1 MILYAVLQE
10 RKKMETELE
19 EIFGQV
25 EDVIFRKEESGFT
38 VLELS
43 TEDEYITVVG
53 VLPEVNAGEQLRLKG
68 NWTTHQTFGRQFRA
82 ELCERSMPST
92 AADLYKYLASGA
104 VTGIGAKTAQKIIE
118 RFGDDTFDVLE
129 NHPEKLAV
137 IKGISLA
144 RAEKMSRSFNEQFAV
159 RQIMI
164 SLERYGMTPSECLKA
179 FKAFGANTAD
189 MIKNN
194 PYLLCTELVG
204 LSFDRAEAIA
214 ESLDE
219 KPSESFRIQAGVLHV
234 VKHNLNNG
242 HTCLPRYKMI
252 NPCCALLGAE
262 EAAVEEIIDELVED
276 KRIISVNLDE
286 EEFLMLPHI
295 YRAEATA
302 ADRIKV
308 MLRFPPAGKP
318 TLLQDIEN
326 IEQQEC
332 IIYDENQRKAIITA
346 VEKGLLI
353 LTGGP
358 GTGKTT
364 TLNGILKLF
373 EKDRLNVAL
382 AAPTGRAAKR
392 MSEITGREAKT
403 LHRLLEVEW
412 DKNDNPYFARNMKN
426 PIKADAVIVDELSM
440 VDVVLFSSL
449 LDALPLGCR
458 LIMVGDYDQLPA
470 VGAGSVLHD
479 LIDSGKLPVVQLD
492 KVFRQAMKS
501 RIVTNAHDIVRGVM
515 PDLDTKDNDFFFMER
530 RSGMSVVQTVTELC
544 AQRLPKAYGYSPLT
558 DIQVLCPSRKG
569 ETGSVYLNKALQAV
583 LNPQSDT
590 KKELAAAGRIIREGD
605 KVMQIKNN
613 YDLIWTR
620 GDEEGTGVFNGDIG
634 IIESIDRIDSSVTI
648 LFDDDRKAIYPI
660 DGLSEI
666 EHAYAMTVHKSQGNE
681 FNAVIMPVFSVV
693 PNLCY
698 RNLLYTAVTRAKKL
712 MILVGT
718 RDVVEAM
725 TANDSKMKRYSALK
739 HFLLEENGENEDED

>member
-1 MILYAVLQE
+1 
-10 RKKMETELE
+10 MEAELV
-19 EIFGQV
+19 EIFGTV

-43 TEDEYITVVG
+43 TEDEYVTVVG
-53 VLPEVNAGEQLRLKG
+53 VLPEVSAGEELRLRG
-68 NWTTHQTFGRQFRA
+68 SWVNHQTFGRQFRA

-92 AADLYKYLASGA
+92 AADLYKYLASGT
-104 VTGIGAKTAQKIIE
+104 VVGIGAKTAQKIIE
-118 RFGDDTFDVLE
+118 RFGDDTFDILE

-137 IKGISLA
+137 IKGISLS

-179 FKAFGANTAD
+179 YRTFGAGTAD

-204 LSFDRAEAIA
+204 ISFERAETIA
-214 ESLDE
+214 ASLEE
-219 KPSESFRIQAGVLHV
+219 KPSDKFRIQAGILHV

-252 NPCCALLGAE
+252 NPCRSLLD
-262 EAAVEEIIDELVED
+262 VEESLVED
-276 KRIISVNLDE
+276 MIE
-286 EEFLMLPHI
+286 ELIEDKKLIQIQLEDTDFLMLPHI
-295 YRAEATA
+295 YRAESIA

-308 MLRFPPAGKP
+308 MMRFPPAGKP

-326 IEQQEC
+326 IEREEC

-346 VEKGLLI
+346 VEKGMLV

-364 TLNGILKLF
+364 TLNGIIKLF
-373 EKDRLNVAL
+373 EKDGLNVVL

-392 MSEITGREAKT
+392 MSEITGKDAKT

-412 DKNDNPYFARNMKN
+412 DKNDNPYFARNLQN
-426 PIKADAVIVDELSM
+426 PLKADAVVVDELSM

-458 LIMVGDYDQLPA
+458 LILVGDSDQLPA
-470 VGAGSVLHD
+470 VGAGNVLHD
-479 LIDSGKLPVVQLD
+479 IIDSGKLPVVELNT
-492 KVFRQAMKS
+492 VFRQAMKS
-501 RIVTNAHDIVRGVM
+501 RIVTNAHDIVKGKT
-515 PDLDTKDNDFFFMER
+515 PDLDSKDNDFFFMER
-530 RSGMSVVQTVTELC
+530 FGNSNVVRTIVELC
-544 AQRLPKAYGYSPLT
+544 STRLPNAYKYDPLT

-569 ETGSVYLNKALQAV
+569 ETGSVYLNKALQTV

-590 KKELAAAGRIIREGD
+590 KKELVMGGRILREGD
-605 KVMQIKNN
+605 KVLQIKNN
-613 YDLIWTR
+613 YDIIWTR
-620 GDEEGTGVFNGDIG
+620 DDDEGTGIFNGDIG
-634 IIESIDRIDSSVTI
+634 IIEKIDRISSTLTVC
-648 LFDDDRKAIYPI
+648 FDDEKKAIYTF
-660 DGLSEI
+660 DGTSEL

-681 FNAVIMPVFSVV
+681 FNAVVMPVFSVV

-712 MILVGT
+712 MILVGS
-718 RDVVEAM
+718 RDVVQAM
-725 TANDSKMKRYSALK
+725 TDNDSKMKRYSALN
-739 HFLLEENGENEDED
+739 HFLLEEDVEDVDE

>member
-1 MILYAVLQE
+1 
-10 RKKMETELE
+10 MEAELV
-19 EIFGQV
+19 EIFGNV

-53 VLPEVNAGEQLRLKG
+53 VLPEVSAGEELRLRG
-68 NWTTHQTFGRQFRA
+68 NWVTHQTFGRQFRA

-118 RFGDDTFDVLE
+118 RFGDDTFDILE

-164 SLERYGMTPSECLKA
+164 SLERYGMTPAECLKA
-179 FKAFGANTAD
+179 FRAFGAGTAD

-204 LSFDRAEAIA
+204 MSFERAEIIA
-214 ESLDE
+214 ATLDE
-219 KPSESFRIQAGVLHV
+219 KPSENFRLQAGVIHV
-234 VKHNLNNG
+234 VRHNLNNG

-252 NPCCALLGAE
+252 NPCHALLDAE
-262 EAAVEEIIDELVED
+262 ESKLNEIIDELIED
-276 KRIISVNLDE
+276 KKLISVMLDDT
-286 EEFLMLPHI
+286 EFLMLPHI
-295 YRAEATA
+295 YRAEAIA
-302 ADRIKV
+302 ADRIKI
-308 MLRFPPAGKP
+308 MMRFPPAGKP

-326 IEQQEC
+326 IEREEC

-346 VEKGLLI
+346 IEKGMLI

-364 TLNGILKLF
+364 TLNGIIKLF
-373 EKDRLNVAL
+373 EKDGLNVAL

-412 DKNDNPYFARNMKN
+412 DKNDNPYFARNLKN
-426 PIKADAVIVDELSM
+426 PIKADAVVVDELSM

-458 LIMVGDYDQLPA
+458 LIMVGDSDQLPA
-470 VGAGSVLHD
+470 VGAGNVLHD
-479 LIDSGKLPVVQLD
+479 LIDSGKLPVIELT

-501 RIVTNAHDIVRGVM
+501 RIVTNAHDIVKGVM

-530 RSGMSVVQTVTELC
+530 FNNPNVVRTVVDLC
-544 AQRLPKAYGYSPLT
+544 SKRLPKAYDYSPLT

-583 LNPQSDT
+583 LNPQSDS
-590 KKELAAAGRIIREGD
+590 KIELVMGGRVFREGD

-613 YDLIWTR
+613 YDIIWTR
-620 GDEEGTGVFNGDIG
+620 DDEEGTGVFNGDIG
-634 IIESIDRIDSSVTI
+634 IIEKIDRVSSTLTI
-648 LFDDDRKAIYPI
+648 AFDDDKKAMYTF
-660 DGLSEI
+660 DGASEL
-666 EHAYAMTVHKSQGNE
+666 EHAYATTVHKSQGNE
-681 FNAVIMPVFSVV
+681 FNAVVMPVLSVV

-718 RDVVEAM
+718 RDVVQAM
-725 TANDSKMKRYSALK
+725 TENDSRMKRYSALK
-739 HFLLEENGENEDED
+739 HFLLREEEDDESDF

>member
-1 MILYAVLQE
+1 
-10 RKKMETELE
+10 METELT

-43 TEDEYITVVG
+43 TEDEYITAVG
-53 VLPEVNAGEQLRLKG
+53 VLPEVNAGEELRLRG
-68 NWTTHQTFGRQFRA
+68 TWVTHQTFGRQFRA

-92 AADLYKYLASGA
+92 SAELYKYLASGA

-118 RFGDDTFDVLE
+118 RFGEESFDILE

-164 SLERYGMTPSECLKA
+164 SLERYGMTPTECLKA
-179 FKAFGANTAD
+179 YRAFGAAAAD
-189 MIKNN
+189 MIKSN

-214 ESLDE
+214 ATLDE
-219 KPSESFRIQAGVLHV
+219 KPSESFRIQAGIIHV

-252 NPCCALLGAE
+252 APCAALLGAQND
-262 EAAVEEIIDELVED
+262 EIELIMDELIEDKKLISENIDET
-276 KRIISVNLDE
+276 
-286 EEFLMLPHI
+286 EFLMLPHI
-295 YRAEATA
+295 YMAEAAA
-302 ADRIKV
+302 ADRLKI
-308 MLRFPPAGKP
+308 MMRFPPAGKP
-318 TLLQDIEN
+318 TLMQDIEN
-326 IEQQEC
+326 IERGEC
-332 IIYDENQRKAIITA
+332 IIYDENQRKAIVTA
-346 VEKGLLI
+346 VEKGMLI

-364 TLNGILKLF
+364 TLNGIIKLF
-373 EKDRLNVAL
+373 EKDGLNVAL

-392 MSEITGREAKT
+392 MSEITGKEAKT
-403 LHRLLEVEW
+403 IHRLLEVEW
-412 DKNDNPYFARNMKN
+412 DKNDNPCFARNMKN
-426 PIKADAVIVDELSM
+426 PIKADAVVVDELSM
-440 VDVVLFSSL
+440 VDVVLFASL

-458 LIMVGDYDQLPA
+458 LIMVGDSDQLPA
-470 VGAGSVLHD
+470 VGAGNVLHD
-479 LIDSGKLPVVQLD
+479 LIDSGKLPVVELN

-501 RIVTNAHDIVRGVM
+501 RIVTNAHDIVKGKM
-515 PDLDTKDNDFFFMER
+515 PDLSSKDNDFFFMER
-530 RSGMSVVQTVTELC
+530 TNNYNVMKTVVDLC
-544 AQRLPKAYGYSPLT
+544 SKRLPNAYNYSPLT

-569 ETGSVYLNKALQAV
+569 ETGSVSLNKALQAV
-583 LNPQSDT
+583 LNPQSDG
-590 KKELAAAGRIIREGD
+590 KKELASGGRVFREGD

-613 YDLIWTR
+613 YDIIWTKN
-620 GDEEGTGVFNGDIG
+620 DDEGTGVFNGDIG
-634 IIESIDRIDSSVTI
+634 IIEKIDRISSTLTI
-648 LFDDDRKAIYPI
+648 AFDDDKKAVYSF
-660 DGLSEI
+660 DGVSEL

-681 FNAVIMPVFSVV
+681 FNAVVMPVFSVV

-712 MILVGT
+712 MILVGIQ
-718 RDVVEAM
+718 DVVRAM
-725 TANDSKMKRYSALK
+725 TENDSRMKRYSALK
-739 HFLLEENGENEDED
+739 HFMITEEKDDEDEENSF